1 MSVHRPVD
9 PALLFMIV
17 ECSIGKDRQPLPA
30 KQRCGDSLVVAT
42 FDRPAQQTEDFV
54 TAERDFA
61 GGEVIQTAE
70 LDTGQQDF
78 IVFECA
84 QAVAV

>member
-17 ECSIGKDRQPLPA
+17 ECSIGKDPQPLPA
-30 KQRCGDSLVVAT
+30 TQRCGDSLVVAT
-42 FDRPAQQTEDFV
+42 FVRPAQQTEDFIA
-54 TAERDFA
+54 AERDFA

-70 LDTGQQDF
+70 LEAGQQDVV
-78 IVFECA
+78 VFGYA